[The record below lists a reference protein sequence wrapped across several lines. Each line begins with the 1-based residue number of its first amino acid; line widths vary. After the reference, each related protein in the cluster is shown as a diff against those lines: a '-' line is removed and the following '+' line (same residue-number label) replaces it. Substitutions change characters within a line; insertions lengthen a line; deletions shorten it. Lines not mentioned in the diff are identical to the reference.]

1 MQRFVGRD
9 SREIQRQTWHQH
21 KHKNKLKFQPP
32 LSGEIQADDLV
43 QAVIGCMADCKDA
56 RFKQVM
62 ASLVKHLHAFAK
74 DIELAPQEWMTA
86 IQFLTATGQKCDEK
100 RQEFILLSDTL
111 GLSMQVV
118 AIAQAKGAGKGI
130 TQTGTGTSMMAPT
143 EARVQGP
150 FYWEGAPELPLGSDL
165 GAGMPGDPTYYHGRV
180 TDTAGKPIAG
190 CAMDVWS
197 SDSEG
202 FYDQQKGDDAP
213 MQLRARFHTDANG
226 YYHYWAIKPALYP
239 VPVDGP
245 VGAMLTR
252 MGRHPFRPGHMHK
265 MLSAPG
271 FEKLTTHIFV
281 SDSKY
286 LDSDAVFG
294 VRHSLIVDFKAQSP
308 GKAPD
313 GRVMERAYCT
323 AHCDFRLAPSA

>member
-1 MQRFVGRD
+1 MAPA
-9 SREIQRQTWHQH
+9 QTQ
-21 KHKNKLKFQPP
+21 KQTQVPAP
-32 LSGEIQADDLV
+32 VSGEIQADDLV
-43 QAVIGCMADCKDA
+43 QAVIGRMADCKDA

-62 ASLVKHLHAFAK
+62 ASLVTHLHAFAK

-118 AIAQAKGAGKGI
+118 AIAQAKGAAKAHA
-130 TQTGTGTSMMAPT
+130 QSGTGASLMAPT
-143 EARVQGP
+143 EATVQGP

-180 TDTAGKPIAG
+180 TDTAGKPIPG

-202 FYDQQKGDDAP
+202 FYDQQKGDEAP
-213 MQLRARFHTDANG
+213 MQLRARFHTDADGN
-226 YYHYWAIKPALYP
+226 YHYWAIKPALYP

-294 VRHSLIVDFKAQSP
+294 VRNSLIVDFKAQSP

-313 GRVMERAYCT
+313 GRVMERAYFT
-323 AHCDFRLAPSA
+323 AHYDFRLVPSA

>member
-1 MQRFVGRD
+1 MAQGQA
-9 SREIQRQTWHQH
+9 ETLA
-21 KHKNKLKFQPP
+21 NA
-32 LSGEIQADDLV
+32 EIQANDLV
-43 QAVIGCMADCKDA
+43 QAVIGRMADCKDA

-74 DIELAPQEWMTA
+74 DIELTPQEWMTA

-111 GLSMQVV
+111 GLSMQMV
-118 AIAQAKGAGKGI
+118 AIAQAKGASSA
-130 TQTGTGTSMMAPT
+130 TSQPGTGTVCMAPT
-143 EARVQGP
+143 EATVQGP

-165 GAGMPGDPTYYHGRV
+165 GVGMPGEPTYYYGKV

-202 FYDQQKGDDAP
+202 FYDQQKGADAP
-213 MQLRARFHTDANG
+213 MQLRARFHTDAHG
-226 YYHYWAIKPALYP
+226 KYHYWAIKPAMYP

-271 FEKLTTHIFV
+271 YQKLTTHIFV

-294 VRHSLIVDFKAQSP
+294 VRNSLIVEFKAQPP
-308 GKAPD
+308 GTAPD
-313 GRVMERAYCT
+313 GRQMASAYCT
-323 AHCDFRLAPSA
+323 AHFDFRLAPAA

>member
-1 MQRFVGRD
+1 MA
-9 SREIQRQTWHQH
+9 QTQTQ
-21 KHKNKLKFQPP
+21 KQTQVQAPVN
-32 LSGEIQADDLV
+32 GEIQADDLV
-43 QAVIGCMADCKDA
+43 QAVIGRMADCQDA

-74 DIELAPQEWMTA
+74 DIELAPREWMTA

-118 AIAQAKGAGKGI
+118 AIAQAKGARKASFQPGA
-130 TQTGTGTSMMAPT
+130 GTSLMAPT
-143 EARVQGP
+143 EATVQGP
-150 FYWEGAPELPLGSDL
+150 FFWEGAPELPLGSDL
-165 GAGMPGDPTYYHGRV
+165 GAGLPGDPTYYHGRV

-226 YYHYWAIKPALYP
+226 NYHYWAIKPALYP

-294 VRHSLIVDFKAQSP
+294 VRNSLIVDFKAQSP

-313 GRVMERAYCT
+313 GRVMDRDYFT
-323 AHCDFRLAPSA
+323 AHYDFRLVPSV

>member
-1 MQRFVGRD
+1 MAPA
-9 SREIQRQTWHQH
+9 QTQTQSQTRAPE
-21 KHKNKLKFQPP
+21 NA
-32 LSGEIQADDLV
+32 EIQAEDLV
-43 QAVIGCMADCKDA
+43 QAVIGRMADCKDA

-62 ASLVKHLHAFAK
+62 ASLVTHLHAFAK
-74 DIELAPQEWMTA
+74 DIALTPQEWMAA

-118 AIAQAKGAGKGI
+118 AIAQAKGTANVDSHAN
-130 TQTGTGTSMMAPT
+130 TLAAT
-143 EARVQGP
+143 EATVQGP
-150 FYWEGAPELPLGSDL
+150 FYWEGAPELPLGADL
-165 GAGMPGDPTYYHGRV
+165 GEGMPGDPTYYHGRV

-226 YYHYWAIKPALYP
+226 NYHYWAIKPALYP

-313 GRVMERAYCT
+313 GRVMSGAYYT
-323 AHCDFRLAPSA
+323 AHYDFRLASGA

>member
-1 MQRFVGRD
+1 MAQAQTQAPTPASD
-9 SREIQRQTWHQH
+9 NREI
-21 KHKNKLKFQPP
+21 LA
-32 LSGEIQADDLV
+32 EDLV
-43 QAVIGCMADCKDA
+43 QAVIARMADCDDA

-62 ASLVKHLHAFAK
+62 ASLVTHLHAFAK
-74 DIELAPQEWMTA
+74 EIQLTPPEWMTA
-86 IQFLTATGQKCDEK
+86 IQFLTAAGQKCDEK

-118 AIAQAKGAGKGI
+118 AIAQASGAAKVSSGP
-130 TQTGTGTSMMAPT
+130 GTGTPLMAPT
-143 EARVQGP
+143 EATVQGP

-165 GAGMPGDPTYYHGRV
+165 GTDVPGEPTYYHGRV

-213 MQLRARFHTDANG
+213 MQLRARFYTDAKGN
-226 YYHYWAIKPALYP
+226 YHYWAIKPAMYP

-252 MGRHPFRPGHMHK
+252 LGRHPFRPGHMHK

-271 FEKLTTHIFV
+271 YQKLTTHIFV

-294 VRHSLIVDFKAQSP
+294 VRNSLIVDFQAQPP

-313 GRVMERAYCT
+313 GRVMDSAYHT
-323 AHCDFRLAPSA
+323 AHYDFRLAPGA

>member
-1 MQRFVGRD
+1 MTQA
-9 SREIQRQTWHQH
+9 QTQA
-21 KHKNKLKFQPP
+21 NA
-32 LSGEIQADDLV
+32 EIQADDLV
-43 QAVIGCMADCKDA
+43 QAVIARMADCKDA

-62 ASLVKHLHAFAK
+62 ASLVKHMHAFAK
-74 DIELAPQEWMTA
+74 DIELSPQEWLTA

-111 GLSMQVV
+111 GLSMQMV
-118 AIAQAKGAGKGI
+118 AIAQAKGASKA
-130 TQTGTGTSMMAPT
+130 TSLPGTGTALMAPT
-143 EARVQGP
+143 EATVQGP

-165 GAGMPGDPTYYHGRV
+165 GAGMPGEPTYYYGTV

-202 FYDQQKGDDAP
+202 FYDQQKGADAP
-213 MQLRARFHTDANG
+213 MQLRARFHTDAHGN
-226 YYHYWAIKPALYP
+226 YHYWAIKPAMYP

-271 FEKLTTHIFV
+271 YQKLTTHIFV
-281 SDSKY
+281 SDSQY

-294 VRHSLIVDFKAQSP
+294 VRNSLIVEFKAQPP
-308 GKAPD
+308 GTAPD
-313 GRVMERAYCT
+313 GRQMASAYCT
-323 AHCDFRLAPSA
+323 AHFDFRLAPAG

>member
-1 MQRFVGRD
+1 MAQAQPGEQVGGHI
-9 SREIQRQTWHQH
+9 SRQ
-21 KHKNKLKFQPP
+21 
-32 LSGEIQADDLV
+32 IQANDLA
-43 QAVIGCMADCKDA
+43 QAVIDRMADCEDE
-56 RFKQVM
+56 RFRQVM
-62 ASLVKHLHAFAK
+62 ASLVKHLHAFAT
-74 DIELAPQEWMTA
+74 DIELTPQEWMTA

-118 AIAQAKGAGKGI
+118 AIAQTKGAS
-130 TQTGTGTSMMAPT
+130 TVSLQPGTGTSLMAPT
-143 EARVQGP
+143 EATVQGP

-165 GAGMPGDPTYYHGRV
+165 GAGMPGEPTYYHGRV

-226 YYHYWAIKPALYP
+226 NYHYWAIKPALYP

-271 FEKLTTHIFV
+271 YQKLTTHIFV

-294 VRHSLIVDFKAQSP
+294 VRNSLIVVFKAQPP
-308 GKAPD
+308 GAAPD
-313 GRVMERAYCT
+313 GRLMDGAYYT
-323 AHCDFRLAPSA
+323 AHFDFRLAAAA

>member
-1 MQRFVGRD
+1 MPQAQAKTQVQGQV
-9 SREIQRQTWHQH
+9 E
-21 KHKNKLKFQPP
+21 
-32 LSGEIQADDLV
+32 ADDLV
-43 QAVIGCMADCKDA
+43 QAVIGRMADCKDA

-62 ASLVKHLHAFAK
+62 ASLVTHLHAFTK
-74 DIELAPQEWMTA
+74 DVQLTPQEWMTA

-118 AIAQAKGAGKGI
+118 AIAQAKGAGKVNS
-130 TQTGTGTSMMAPT
+130 QPGTGTSLMAPT
-143 EARVQGP
+143 EATVQGP

-165 GAGMPGDPTYYHGRV
+165 GAGLPGDSTYYHGRV

-197 SDSEG
+197 GDSEG
-202 FYDQQKGDDAP
+202 FYDQQKGEDAP
-213 MQLRARFHTDANG
+213 MQLRARLSTDANG
-226 YYHYWAIKPALYP
+226 NYHYWAIKPALYP

-271 FEKLTTHIFV
+271 YQKLTTHIFV

-294 VRHSLIVDFKAQSP
+294 VRNSLVVDFKAQPP
-308 GKAPD
+308 GAAAD
-313 GRVMERAYCT
+313 GRVMDRAYYT
-323 AHCDFRLAPSA
+323 AHYDFRLVPGA

>member
-1 MQRFVGRD
+1 MKQETD
-9 SREIQRQTWHQH
+9 M
-21 KHKNKLKFQPP
+21 P
-32 LSGEIQADDLV
+32 QAQATTQGQGQIDADGLV
-43 QAVIGCMADCKDA
+43 QAVIDRMADCKDA
-56 RFKQVM
+56 RFKVVM
-62 ASLVKHLHAFAK
+62 AALVKHLHAFAK
-74 DIELAPQEWMTA
+74 DIELAPHEWMTA

-118 AIAQAKGAGKGI
+118 AIAQAKGAEM
-130 TQTGTGTSMMAPT
+130 GTPSGTLQPGNGQALMAPT
-143 EARVQGP
+143 EATVQGP

-165 GAGMPGDPTYYHGRV
+165 GAGMPGDPTYFYGRV
-180 TDTAGKPIAG
+180 TDTAGNPIAG

-213 MQLRARFHTDANG
+213 MELRARFHTDADG
-226 YYHYWAIKPALYP
+226 SYRYWAIKPALYP

-265 MLSAPG
+265 MLSAAG
-271 FEKLTTHIFV
+271 YQKLTTHIFV

-294 VRHSLIVDFKAQSP
+294 VRNSLIVDFKAQPP
-308 GKAPD
+308 GQAVD
-313 GRVMERAYCT
+313 GRVMDRTYYT
-323 AHCDFRLAPSA
+323 AHYDFRLAKSA

>member
-1 MQRFVGRD
+1 MAQTHQNGQVGG
-9 SREIQRQTWHQH
+9 QV
-21 KHKNKLKFQPP
+21 N
-32 LSGEIQADDLV
+32 GEIKADGLV
-43 QAVIGCMADCKDA
+43 QAVVDRMADCQDA

-118 AIAQAKGAGKGI
+118 AIAQAKGAGKAI
-130 TQTGTGTSMMAPT
+130 SQPAAGTSLTAAT
-143 EARVQGP
+143 EATVQGP

-165 GAGMPGDPTYYHGRV
+165 GAGLPGEPTYYHGRV

-213 MQLRARFHTDANG
+213 MQLRARFHTDADG
-226 YYHYWAIKPALYP
+226 GYHYWAIKPALYP

-271 FEKLTTHIFV
+271 YQKLTTHIFV

-294 VRHSLIVDFKAQSP
+294 VRNSLIVDFKDQPP
-308 GKAPD
+308 GKGPD
-313 GRVMERAYCT
+313 GRLMPRAYCT
-323 AHCDFRLAPSA
+323 AHYDFRLAAAA

>member
-1 MQRFVGRD
+1 MKQVAA
-9 SREIQRQTWHQH
+9 E
-21 KHKNKLKFQPP
+21 
-32 LSGEIQADDLV
+32 DLT
-43 QAVIGCMADCKDA
+43 QAVIARLADCQDP
-56 RFKQVM
+56 RFKAVM
-62 ASLVKHLHAFAK
+62 TSLIEHIHAFAV
-74 DIELAPQEWMTA
+74 DVQLTPAEWMTA

-118 AIAQAKGAGKGI
+118 AIAQASGAAKVNSNSG
-130 TQTGTGTSMMAPT
+130 ALAAT
-143 EARVQGP
+143 EATVQGP

-165 GAGMPGDPTYYHGRV
+165 GEGLPGEPTYFHGQV

-226 YYHYWAIKPALYP
+226 NYHYWAIKPALYP

-265 MLSAPG
+265 MLSAAG
-271 FEKLTTHIFV
+271 YQKLTTHIFV

-294 VRHSLIVDFKAQSP
+294 VRNSLIVDFKAQPP

-313 GRVMERAYCT
+313 GRVMDRAYST
-323 AHCDFRLAPSA
+323 AHYDFRLVPQA

>member
-1 MQRFVGRD
+1 MAQGQAQAQA
-9 SREIQRQTWHQH
+9 SAEI
-21 KHKNKLKFQPP
+21 K
-32 LSGEIQADDLV
+32 ADDLV
-43 QAVIGCMADCKDA
+43 QAVIGRMADCKDA
-56 RFKQVM
+56 RFSQVM

-74 DIELAPQEWMTA
+74 DIELTPQEWMTA

-118 AIAQAKGAGKGI
+118 AIAQTKGAANAHA
-130 TQTGTGTSMMAPT
+130 QPGTIASLMAAT
-143 EARVQGP
+143 EATVQGP
-150 FYWEGAPELPLGSDL
+150 FFWEGAPELPLGSDL
-165 GAGMPGDPTYYHGRV
+165 GAGVPGDATYYHGRV
-180 TDTAGKPIAG
+180 TDTAGKPIAD

-226 YYHYWAIKPALYP
+226 AYHYWAIKPALYP

-271 FEKLTTHIFV
+271 YQKLTTHIFV

-294 VRHSLIVDFKAQSP
+294 VRDSLIVDFQAQPP

-313 GRVMERAYCT
+313 GRVMDGGYYT
-323 AHCDFRLAPSA
+323 AHFDFRLVPSA

>member
-1 MQRFVGRD
+1 MAQAQAQAKVNG
-9 SREIQRQTWHQH
+9 QV
-21 KHKNKLKFQPP
+21 NA
-32 LSGEIQADDLV
+32 EIQADDLV
-43 QAVIGCMADCKDA
+43 QAVIDRMADCEDA

-74 DIELAPQEWMTA
+74 DIELTPQEWMTA

-118 AIAQAKGAGKGI
+118 AIAQAKGAGKVNSQPGI
-130 TQTGTGTSMMAPT
+130 GTSLMAPT
-143 EARVQGP
+143 EATVQGP

-213 MQLRARFHTDANG
+213 MQLRARFHTDVDGN
-226 YYHYWAIKPALYP
+226 YHYWAIKPALYP

-265 MLSAPG
+265 MLSAAG

-294 VRHSLIVDFKAQSP
+294 VRNSLIVDFQAQPP

-313 GRVMERAYCT
+313 GRLMDGGYYT
-323 AHCDFRLAPSA
+323 AHFDFRLVPSA

>member
-1 MQRFVGRD
+1 MKSVKQGADIAQVHG
-9 SREIQRQTWHQH
+9 SGQV
-21 KHKNKLKFQPP
+21 N
-32 LSGEIQADDLV
+32 GEIQADDLA
-43 QAVIGCMADCKDA
+43 QAVIGSMADCKDA

-74 DIELAPQEWMTA
+74 DIELTPQEWMTA

-118 AIAQAKGAGKGI
+118 AIAQTKGAS
-130 TQTGTGTSMMAPT
+130 TVTLQPGTGTSLMAPT
-143 EARVQGP
+143 EATVQGP

-165 GAGMPGDPTYYHGRV
+165 GAGMPGEPTYYHGRV

-226 YYHYWAIKPALYP
+226 NYHYWAIKPALYP

-271 FEKLTTHIFV
+271 YQKLTTHIFV

-294 VRHSLIVDFKAQSP
+294 VRNSLIVVFKAQPP
-308 GKAPD
+308 GAAPD
-313 GRVMERAYCT
+313 GRLMDGAYYT
-323 AHCDFRLAPSA
+323 AHFDFRLAAAA